1 MWHQAWQVSSLRG
14 YVNRE
19 KGTKKVSDVIETHS
33 KMWEKLRVF
42 NNEVWLE
49 VQGQFIQD
57 HQDID
62 SVTREG
68 LSSDQETS
76 ANYLKEYK
84 KEVEVKPMY

>member
-1 MWHQAWQVSSLRG
+1 
-14 YVNRE
+14 
-19 KGTKKVSDVIETHS
+19 
-33 KMWEKLRVF
+33 MWEKLRVF

-49 VQGQFIQD
+49 VQGKFIQD

-76 ANYLKEYK
+76 TKYLKEWK
-84 KEVEVKPMY
+84 KRCSKTYVLALPDQDKSFFISTMMHLIKVWDVSLCKKKK

>member
-1 MWHQAWQVSSLRG
+1 MSSLRG
-14 YVNRE
+14 YVNRG

-49 VQGQFIQD
+49 FQEKFIQD

-62 SVTREG
+62 SVTGEG
-68 LSSDQETS
+68 FKF
-76 ANYLKEYK
+76 A
-84 KEVEVKPMY
+84 

>member
-1 MWHQAWQVSSLRG
+1 
-14 YVNRE
+14 
-19 KGTKKVSDVIETHS
+19 
-33 KMWEKLRVF
+33 MWEKLRVF

-49 VQGQFIQD
+49 VQGKFIQD

-76 ANYLKEYK
+76 AKYLKELK